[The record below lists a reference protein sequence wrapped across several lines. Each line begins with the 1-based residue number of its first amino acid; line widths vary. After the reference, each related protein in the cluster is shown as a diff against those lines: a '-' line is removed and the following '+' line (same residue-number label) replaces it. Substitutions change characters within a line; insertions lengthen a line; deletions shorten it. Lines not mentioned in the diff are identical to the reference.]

1 MIRTKLN
8 TTRAREHFKRSTN
21 QNLDR
26 HTSWTVNFKMNNN
39 NKTRLKLETT

>member
-1 MIRTKLN
+1 MIRTKHN
-8 TTRAREHFKRSTN
+8 TTRVRELFKRSTN

-39 NKTRLKLETT
+39 NKTRLKLEKT